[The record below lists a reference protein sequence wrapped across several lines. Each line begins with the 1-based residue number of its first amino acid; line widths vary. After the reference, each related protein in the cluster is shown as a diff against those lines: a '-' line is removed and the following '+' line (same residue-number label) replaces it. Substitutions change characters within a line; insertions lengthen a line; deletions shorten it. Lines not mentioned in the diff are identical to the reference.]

1 MTDESTNEKLIR
13 LEGKL
18 DAYAAGQSARLDGID
33 LRLNQHD
40 VALADLRTGQT
51 PVRTSSW
58 VVVSTIIGGLVG
70 LGSLLTLMITLMQ
83 IVPDIAR

>member
-40 VALADLRTGQT
+40 QALADLRTNQA

-58 VVVSTIIGGLVG
+58 VIVSTIIGGLVG

>member
-1 MTDESTNEKLIR
+1 MAEEPIATQLVR

-40 VALADLRTGQT
+40 DALADIRKGLAPTK
-51 PVRTSSW
+51 TSAW
-58 VVVSTIIGGLVG
+58 IVVGTVVGALVG
-70 LGSLLTLMITLMQ
+70 LGSLMTLLVTLMRI
-83 IVPDIAR
+83 IPDIP